1 MESQQKIVGHNFSPR
16 LSVEYQNAATVH
28 CPSGKVMVEFQFFE
42 TFKNVGTLTKSLGHT
57 LGNHPNHHNNP
68 DRTQR
73 PNLRTKLRNLAT
85 RPRNPETKLKD
96 PGSKLRDPLVPN

>member
-42 TFKNVGTLTKSLGHT
+42 TFKNVGTLTKSGDTPLGTT
-57 LGNHPNHHNNP
+57 LTIIT
-68 DRTQR
+68 TQTG
-73 PNLRTKLRNLAT
+73 P
-85 RPRNPETKLKD
+85 KD
-96 PGSKLRDPLVPN
+96 QT